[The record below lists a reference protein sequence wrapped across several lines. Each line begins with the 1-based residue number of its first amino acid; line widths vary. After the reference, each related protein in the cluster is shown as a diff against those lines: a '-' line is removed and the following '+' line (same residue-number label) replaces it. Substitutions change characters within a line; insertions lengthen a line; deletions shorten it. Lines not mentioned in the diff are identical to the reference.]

1 MSKARARGF
10 TVIELMVTLAV
21 AAIVISMAVPSFQSV
36 VNGNKLA
43 AGANELMASLQA
55 ARMEAIRRGQ
65 RAGVCFSTKTNSGVD
80 ATCSNANVDGWIA
93 FVDANGDGD
102 FDKAGDTL
110 IRVSTLGAGVVVSAN
125 PALGGVVVGKPIIFR
140 PDGLARDEP
149 GGGGPGT
156 GLLDAVVRLCIAT
169 TRPAANARDVEIA
182 SGSRVAITN
191 FDGGGAC
198 AAPGNP

>member
-1 MSKARARGF
+1 MPKARARGF

-21 AAIVISMAVPSFQSV
+21 AAVVVAMAVPSFQSV
-36 VNGNKLA
+36 INGNKLA
-43 AGANELMASLQA
+43 GAANELMASLQV

-65 RAGVCFSTKTNSGVD
+65 RAGVCLSTDTNDGDD
-80 ATCSNANVDGWIA
+80 ATCSNADIDGWIA

-110 IRVSTLGAGVVVSAN
+110 IRVSTIGPGVVLSAN
-125 PALGGVVVGKPIIFR
+125 PALGGGIAGRPIVFR

-149 GGGGPGT
+149 NGGGPGT

-169 TRPAANARDVEIA
+169 NRPAENARDVGIA
-182 SGSRVAITN
+182 SGSRVAVTN
-191 FDGGGAC
+191 FNGGGAC